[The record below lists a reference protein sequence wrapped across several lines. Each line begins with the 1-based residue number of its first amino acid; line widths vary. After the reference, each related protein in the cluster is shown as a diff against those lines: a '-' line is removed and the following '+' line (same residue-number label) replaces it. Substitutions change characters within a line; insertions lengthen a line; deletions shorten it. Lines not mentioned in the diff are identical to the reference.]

1 MLNKYFKITILAPIP
16 GMDEIHYVKKRR
28 QSDAEDIA
36 QMLVDAFAFEWW
48 EENMFDEDE
57 FTEEEWYDE
66 CDYEIE
72 RISKKEFLNAT
83 YEDIY

>member
-1 MLNKYFKITILAPIP
+1 MRNQL
-16 GMDEIHYVKKRR
+16 
-28 QSDAEDIA
+28 
-36 QMLVDAFAFEWW
+36 